1 MKRERFDEAMKQHF
15 QRIRGSLADMRAK
28 VLSEIASAA
37 EKDAADAR
45 KYNREYLQERRE
57 DARNTY
63 NERISAIKAKTKQA
77 VNVEVAAINMLLT
90 EWISEPAPERLTTL
104 LHLYQDFH
112 LEPSRA
118 EVQLMREAA
127 EGSYIGQKLI
137 NGFSDQF
144 GIHIPC
150 VSVEDMTKAVR
161 EMAADA
167 EIAITAYGGS
177 LGTNFKYLV
186 DDLGL
191 TISPDD
197 LKTYRPFA
205 ESYGREPVTVEDGQ
219 VDTNDSLT
227 RTESLFAEV
236 MKTPDLTL
244 TANKRHEIDKLFSGC
259 TSADDKVETAANI
272 MQNGGLVADL
282 MHLYDD
288 GLTKQAL
295 KHIAESKRRS
305 AAKAMDKLKEAK
317 EEASA
322 AVQASTDAA
331 EAARHAQGDYSL

>member
-1 MKRERFDEAMKQHF
+1 MKKERFDEAMKQHF
-15 QRIRGSLADMRAK
+15 QRIRGSLADMRVEILK
-28 VLSEIASAA
+28 QIASAA
-37 EKDAADAR
+37 QADAQNAK
-45 KYNREYLQERRE
+45 KYNADYLMEKRL
-57 DARNTY
+57 DMRNVY
-63 NERISAIKAKTKQA
+63 NERIEKIKNQAKQA

-104 LHLYQDFH
+104 LHLYQDFR

-150 VSVEDMTKAVR
+150 VSVEEMTKAVR

-167 EIAITAYGGS
+167 EVAIAAYNGS

-197 LKTYRPFA
+197 LKTFRPFA
-205 ESYGREPVTVEDGQ
+205 ENYGREPVTVEDGQ
-219 VDTNDSLT
+219 VDVNDSLT

-244 TANKRHEIDKLFSGC
+244 TDSKRHEIDKLFSGC
-259 TSADDKVETAANI
+259 TSADDKVETAASI

-295 KHIAESKRRS
+295 KHIAEDKRRS
-305 AAKAMDKLKEAK
+305 AAKSMQKFEAAK
-317 EEASA
+317 E
-322 AVQASTDAA
+322 DAA
-331 EAARHAQGDYSL
+331 KATQAATSATMALDRANGDYAL

>member
-1 MKRERFDEAMKQHF
+1 MKKERFDEAMKQHF

-28 VLSEIASAA
+28 TLSEIASAA

-127 EGSYIGQKLI
+127 EGSFVGQKLI
-137 NGFSDQF
+137 NAFSDQF

-167 EIAITAYGGS
+167 EVAIAAYNGS

-219 VDTNDSLT
+219 VDVNDSLT
-227 RTESLFAEV
+227 RTERLFTEA
-236 MKTPDLTL
+236 MRTPDLVL
-244 TANKRHEIDKLFSGC
+244 TDSKRAEIDKLFSGC

-288 GLTKQAL
+288 ALTKQSL
-295 KHIAESKRRS
+295 KHIAEGKRRS
-305 AAKAMDKLKEAK
+305 AARAMDKLTKAK

>member
-1 MKRERFDEAMKQHF
+1 MKKERFDEAMKQHF

-37 EKDAADAR
+37 EKDAADVR
-45 KYNREYLQERRE
+45 KYNREYLKERRE

-63 NERISAIKAKTKQA
+63 NERINAIKNKTKQA

-104 LHLYQDFH
+104 LHLYQDFR

-127 EGSYIGQKLI
+127 EGSFVGQKLI

-144 GIHIPC
+144 GIHIPY
-150 VSVEDMTKAVR
+150 VSVEALTKAVR
-161 EMAADA
+161 EMQSDA
-167 EIAITAYGGS
+167 EVAVDAYAGA
-177 LGTNFKYLV
+177 LDTNFKYLA

-191 TISPDD
+191 SISPDD

-219 VDTNDSLT
+219 VDVNDSLT
-227 RTESLFAEV
+227 RTESLFMES

-244 TANKRHEIDKLFSGC
+244 TDSKRHEIDKLFSGC
-259 TSADDKVETAANI
+259 TSADDKVEIAANI
-272 MQNGGLVADL
+272 MQNGGLIADL
-282 MHLYDD
+282 MPMYD
-288 GLTKQAL
+288 GELTKRAL
-295 KHIAESKRRS
+295 KKTAEDKRRS
-305 AAKAMDKLKEAK
+305 ATKAMDKLTKAK